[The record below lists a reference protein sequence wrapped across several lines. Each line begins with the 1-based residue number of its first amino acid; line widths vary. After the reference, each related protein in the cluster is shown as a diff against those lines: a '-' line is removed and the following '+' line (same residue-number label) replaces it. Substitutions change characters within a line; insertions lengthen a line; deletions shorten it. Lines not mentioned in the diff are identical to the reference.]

1 MLRKLIMVGIFA
13 GSSASIPAIYQSNPE
28 AFQNLLR
35 LAVQGSDPAPAR
47 KMVATPEVQV
57 VKAEPEFLPGHKVRL
72 AADPA
77 GHFLA
82 EFKLNGR
89 RVNAMIDTGATL
101 VAINRSTARKIGIS
115 LTPADF
121 KYQVTTANG
130 NARAAAATIESLEI
144 GRIAIDNVQAVVL
157 EDKALN
163 GTLIGM
169 SFLKQLRR
177 FEVEDGAL
185 LLVQ

>member
-1 MLRKLIMVGIFA
+1 MLRKFIMVGIFA
-13 GSSASIPAIYQSNPE
+13 ASSASIPAIYQSNPE
-28 AFQNLLR
+28 AFQSLVR
-35 LAVQGSDPAPAR
+35 LAAQGRDPAPPRMEAPAPELR
-47 KMVATPEVQV
+47 VAKV
-57 VKAEPEFLPGHKVRL
+57 EPETLPGHKVRL

-82 EFKLNGR
+82 EFKFNGR

-101 VAINRSTARKIGIS
+101 VAINRSTAKKIGIS

-130 NARAAAATIESLEI
+130 NARAAAATIDSLEI

-157 EDKALN
+157 EDKALD

>member
-1 MLRKLIMVGIFA
+1 MLRKFVMVGIFA

-35 LAVQGSDPAPAR
+35 LAIQGSDPGPAR
-47 KMVATPEVQV
+47 KEAPPPEVRV
-57 VKAEPEFLPGHKVRL
+57 ARTEPEVLPGHKVRL

-89 RVNAMIDTGATL
+89 RVSAMIDTGATL
-101 VAINRSTARKIGIS
+101 VAINLSTARKIGIR

-130 NARAAAATIESLEI
+130 NAHAAAATIDSLEI

-177 FEVEDGAL
+177 FEVEEGAL

>member
-13 GSSASIPAIYQSNPE
+13 GSSAAIPAIYQSNPE

-35 LAVQGSDPAPAR
+35 LAAEGSDPAPAW
-47 KMVATPEVQV
+47 KKATAPEVKV
-57 VKAEPEFLPGHKVRL
+57 AKAEPQMLPGRKVRL
-72 AADPA
+72 AADAA

-89 RVNAMIDTGATL
+89 RINAMVDTGATL
-101 VAINRSTARKIGIS
+101 VAINLSTARKIGIS

-121 KYQVTTANG
+121 KYQVVTANG
-130 NARAAAATIESLEI
+130 NARAAAATIDSLEI
-144 GRIAIDNVQAVVL
+144 GRIAIDKVQAVVL
-157 EDKALN
+157 EDKALS

-177 FEVEDGAL
+177 FEVADGAL

>member
-13 GSSASIPAIYQSNPE
+13 GISASIPAIYQSNPE

-35 LAVQGSDPAPAR
+35 LAVAGSHPAPAR
-47 KMVATPEVQV
+47 KQAAATEVQV
-57 VKAEPEFLPGHKVRL
+57 AKAEPEVLPGRKVRL
-72 AADPA
+72 AADAA

-89 RVNAMIDTGATL
+89 RVNAMVDTGATL
-101 VAINRSTARKIGIS
+101 VAVNLSTARKIGIR

-121 KYQVTTANG
+121 KYQVATANG
-130 NARAAAATIESLEI
+130 NTRAAAATIDSLEI